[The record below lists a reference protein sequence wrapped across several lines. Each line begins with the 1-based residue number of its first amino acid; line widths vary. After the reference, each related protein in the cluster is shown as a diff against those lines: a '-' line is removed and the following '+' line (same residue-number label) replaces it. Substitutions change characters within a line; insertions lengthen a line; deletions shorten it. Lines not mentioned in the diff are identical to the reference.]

1 MKVIPASLALIALAS
16 TAAADPLAV
25 VCSLDN
31 PVTGP
36 RQPVKATVFVDAPEA
51 GSLRYAW
58 KTSGGS
64 LDQTNK
70 ATVEWNPNGAS
81 AGSYSLSVVV
91 SGPTESMGQCSVVVI
106 VGTDDRSASSPGSGF
121 TRETRSAMLLKGK
134 KEEEHFG
141 LYSYMLLGSPPNSSN
156 RERYQ
161 KFLESFLTTVLIYQP
176 LNRYFTPQQLNV
188 VYVPV
193 ETDVPGRFEV
203 QWILDNYDYERARFL
218 LGSVPGIHGDGP
230 FIVSSNHPLEG
241 PGHNPK
247 PYLLEDLTTIPLS
260 IVDFWVKQF
269 RIQTAQERWDTATLS
284 GVALRM
290 RTAIE
295 IAAIGM
301 QEVKTS
307 MRGLFTEEK

>member
-1 MKVIPASLALIALAS
+1 MRVIPASLLLVALAS
-16 TAAADPLAV
+16 AAAAAPLDV

-31 PVTGP
+31 PVAGP
-36 RQPVKATVFVDAPEA
+36 RQPVKATVLVDTPEA

-58 KTSGGS
+58 KASGGS
-64 LDQTNK
+64 LEQTNK

-81 AGSYSLSVVV
+81 AGSYTLSVMV
-91 SGPTESMGQCSVVVI
+91 SGPAESMGECSVVVI
-106 VGTDDRSASSPGSGF
+106 AGTENRSVPSPDSGF

-141 LYSYMLLGSPPNSSN
+141 LYSYMLLGSRPNSTN

-176 LNRYFTPQQLNV
+176 LNRYFSPQQLNV
-188 VYVPV
+188 AYVPV
-193 ETDVPGRFEV
+193 ETDVPGRFEI

-218 LGSVPGIHGDGP
+218 LGSIPGIHGDGP
-230 FIVSSNHPLEG
+230 FIVSSNRPLEG

-247 PYLLEDLTTIPLS
+247 PYLLENLTTIPLS
-260 IVDFWVKQF
+260 IIDFWVKQF

-284 GVALRM
+284 GVALRV

-295 IAAIGM
+295 IAAMGRQAV
-301 QEVKTS
+301 QES
-307 MRGLFTEEK
+307 LHGLFTEEK